1 MMLIDLFLDHLKH
14 ERNYSAHTI
23 IAYSND
29 LCQFYEFLTHNAP
42 EGIPLDEVSH
52 KQVRAWLVHLIEN
65 DISARSIN
73 RKVTTL
79 KSFYK
84 FLRQE
89 NKIDNNPLQK
99 VDSLRHASQLPAFI
113 EEKLLVQLLNTWES
127 GNDYVSLRNKLILE
141 TLYCTGI
148 RVSEL
153 VGLKPADLQSDP
165 PSIKV
170 TGKRNKQRII
180 PITNSLYKSLLAHNH
195 ISSALFK
202 QNPAYVFL
210 TEKGN
215 KTYPALI
222 YKVVKKYLSMI
233 TTSEKRSPHVLRH
246 TFATHLLNHGADLNA
261 IKELLGHAN
270 LSATQ
275 VYTHNTFEKLKSTY
289 KQAHPRA

>member
-23 IAYSND
+23 TAYSTD
-29 LCQFYEFLTHNAP
+29 LDQFYAFLTHTAP
-42 EGIPLDEVSH
+42 EHPALEEVNH

-65 DISARSIN
+65 NISARSIN
-73 RKVTTL
+73 RKITTL

-84 FLRQE
+84 FLQRE
-89 NKIDNNPLQK
+89 KKIKNNPLHK
-99 VDSLRHASQLPAFI
+99 VDSLRQAKQLPAFI
-113 EEKLLVQLLNTWES
+113 EEKKIQQLLNEWES
-127 GNDYVSLRNKLILE
+127 GNDYASVRNKLILE

-153 VGLKPADLQSDP
+153 VGLKPADLQADP

-180 PITNSLYKSLLAHNH
+180 PVTNSLYKSLLAHNH

-210 TEKGN
+210 TEKGS

-222 YKVVKKYLSMI
+222 YKVVKKYLSMV